1 MHSFPAKNKVFSWYG
16 PLLSALHSRLFF
28 YCQTT
33 PCPDC
38 RTEKGDQR
46 LLWPME
52 GYSLTPQ
59 DWTPACEEAF
69 ESLNTVLLNSVVL
82 VHPDFEKPFILSTN
96 ASLNGLGVV
105 LSQVSAAEE
114 KVRPI
119 TFASKSLTSSQAN
132 YPAHRLEFLALK
144 WTVSDKFSH

>member
-38 RTEKGDQR
+38 RTENGDQS
-46 LLWPME
+46 LFWPVE

-82 VHPDFEKPFILSTN
+82 VHPDFQRCISGEDKGFIK
-96 ASLNGLGVV
+96 GLGVV
-105 LSQVSAAEE
+105 LSQVSAAE
-114 KVRPI
+114 
-119 TFASKSLTSSQAN
+119 
-132 YPAHRLEFLALK
+132 
-144 WTVSDKFSH
+144 